1 MGSCQRS
8 SDMKVVIT
16 AVVILGLISSSYS
29 LKCATCNG
37 LYWGCEDA
45 NDNGESKDCETT
57 CFISH
62 AVLDDIETFQRGTVH
77 VSIIRNVNSGGCATI
92 QTSDHCYNN
101 MIDDTGIFTQNC
113 YCNSD
118 NCNNYNN
125 CAENIDCVDS

>member
-1 MGSCQRS
+1 
-8 SDMKVVIT
+8 
-16 AVVILGLISSSYS
+16 
-29 LKCATCNG
+29 LKCATCSG
-37 LYWGCEDA
+37 LYWACEDA

-62 AVLDDIETFQRGTVH
+62 AVFEDIHTFQR
-77 VSIIRNVNSGGCATI
+77 GCATI